1 MTLMDTEPAVV
12 SAGEDDMRQYLS
24 EIRRYPRL
32 TVEEERDLAR
42 RCAEGDQDAI
52 RREHQASKVTTEDDL
67 MALRNKFKESKGI
80 KA

>member
-1 MTLMDTEPAVV
+1 MSLAVLEGLNPDEMSHV
-12 SAGEDDMRQYLS
+12 SGICARQ
-24 EIRRYPRL
+24 
-32 TVEEERDLAR
+32 
-42 RCAEGDQDAI
+42 EGPVNEQAFLDCVKTI